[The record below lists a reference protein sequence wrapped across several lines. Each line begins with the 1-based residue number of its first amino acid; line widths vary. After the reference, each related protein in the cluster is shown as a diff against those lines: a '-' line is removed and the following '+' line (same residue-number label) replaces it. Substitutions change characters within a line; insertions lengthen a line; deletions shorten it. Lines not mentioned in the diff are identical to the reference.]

1 MSDESLAPYPLTT
14 AVSGSGPAVL
24 LVPAAAGT
32 IEDSFDP
39 LPTLLSETR
48 TVVAPEYPGSAGEPI
63 DGRALTLDNLADA
76 YVAAAVAA
84 GQESFTV
91 VGHSLGAAVAVRA
104 AVRHPERVK
113 GLVLTAGFAAPD
125 QRMKIVIS
133 LAFDCLARRDF
144 RGYARLM
151 VLSCVGASLVNMLPP
166 GEVYRALGELAE
178 LAWPGSEEYYS
189 LLRTVDVTEDLA
201 RIDVPTLVIATTE
214 DTFVS
219 PANSRF
225 LADSIPGAEY
235 TEVAAGHLINI
246 VHTEPWNELI
256 AKFFAE
262 HNI

>member
-1 MSDESLAPYPLTT
+1 MSDESLAFRPLTT

-24 LVPAAAGT
+24 LVPASAGT

-39 LPTLLSETR
+39 LPTLLAESR
-48 TVVAPEYPGSAGEPI
+48 TVVAPEYPGAAGEPF

-113 GLVLTAGFAAPD
+113 GLVLTAGFAVPD
-125 QRMKIVIS
+125 QRMRITIAM
-133 LAFDCLARRDF
+133 LLDCLARRDF
-144 RGYARLM
+144 RGYSRLM
-151 VLSCVGASLVNMLPP
+151 TLSCVDASLVNLLPL

-178 LAWPGSEEYYS
+178 LVWPGAEEHYRF
-189 LLRTVDVTEDLA
+189 LRTVDVTQDLA
-201 RIDVPTLVIATTE
+201 RVDVPTLVIATTE

-219 PANSRF
+219 PAGSRF
-225 LADSIPGAEY
+225 LADNIPGAQY
-235 TEVAAGHLINI
+235 TELPAGHLLNLA
-246 VHTEPWNELI
+246 HTEPWNELI
-256 AKFFAE
+256 AKFFTE
-262 HNI
+262 HGI